1 MEKRQFTKEFK
12 VRVMQELAAGRSPAD
27 ICREHEIKPDAISRW
42 KKEYARD
49 PEHAFSGKGNPSTM
63 EARNAELERKIG
75 QLYLENEFIKKV
87 NTKLQALLA
96 EVKKNPRR
104 E

>member
-1 MEKRQFTKEFK
+1 MEKRQFTKELK
-12 VRVMQELAAGRSPAD
+12 VLVMQELASGKSRAD

-42 KKEYARD
+42 KMEYARD
-49 PEHAFSGKGNPSTM
+49 PEHAFAGRGNPSTI

-87 NTKLQALLA
+87 NAKLQALLA
-96 EVKKNPRR
+96 EVKKNQRR